1 MISAG
6 AAICGC
12 SAATAV
18 VPWPS
23 VEWPKKIKRRRT
35 ETGVV
40 VCVPVTHSPN
50 QLLGSEVS
58 DRLVV
63 VEIEKNIQDKDAET
77 KVMILVWKRREKCI
91 SMNPTIYAA
100 SEITYL

>member
-1 MISAG
+1 MRS
-6 AAICGC
+6 
-12 SAATAV
+12 S
-18 VPWPS
+18 
-23 VEWPKKIKRRRT
+23 
-35 ETGVV
+35 
-40 VCVPVTHSPN
+40 HSPN

-77 KVMILVWKRREKCI
+77 KVIILLWKRRENCI
-91 SMNPTIYAA
+91 SMNPTIHAA